1 MLYIHVPSEQL
12 LTGDWW
18 ADVTN
23 VTSTQVSLATCTHT
37 CLDPTLV
44 STFSSGCVVSGKMGK
59 QERKLSRS

>member
-1 MLYIHVPSEQL
+1 MLYIYVPSEQL
-12 LTGDWW
+12 VTGDWW

-44 STFSSGCVVSGKMGK
+44 STFSGSCVVTWKNGKTRTK
-59 QERKLSRS
+59 TF